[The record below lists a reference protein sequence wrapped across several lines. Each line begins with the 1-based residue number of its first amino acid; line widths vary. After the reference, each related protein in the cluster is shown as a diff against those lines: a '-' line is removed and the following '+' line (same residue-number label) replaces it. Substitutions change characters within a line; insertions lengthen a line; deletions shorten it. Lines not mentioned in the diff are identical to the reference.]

1 MIPEKFINT
10 AEAEYFCNVIEFISI
25 GERKELTRR
34 EASKIK
40 MKYLTVQEW
49 IDQLETGGQ
58 IRVMRYLREEHE
70 RSVKHGKFWDYPY
83 F

>member
-1 MIPEKFINT
+1 MIPEKFIDT

-40 MKYLTVQEW
+40 MRYLTVQEW
-49 IDQLETGGQ
+49 FDQLETPGQ
-58 IRVMRYLREEHE
+58 IRVMRYLREQHD
-70 RSVKHGKFWDYPY
+70 RSL
-83 F
+83 